1 MRLAVG
7 RRATP
12 RVARARRARA
22 TTRAATTRD
31 VALALLDRDGVINVD
46 VGAPGVVDV
55 AQFELID
62 GAARAVRALNDA
74 GVPTAV
80 VTNQTAIGKGYV
92 SAAYVEDV
100 VHGEMRRALRED
112 AGATLGEIYYAH
124 KARDEPCDRRKPAP
138 GMVVEALAA
147 NGLADEPSRA
157 VFVGDTV
164 TDMQA
169 AARAGVRR
177 CLVCTGYGEVM
188 GEALRSK
195 NQRLPYRITT
205 RADDPTM
212 SLPDEC
218 FPVDVY
224 EDLAHAVCC
233 LLAVPSFT

>member
-1 MRLAVG
+1 MFR
-7 RRATP
+7 P
-12 RVARARRARA
+12 H
-22 TTRAATTRD
+22 RD
-31 VALALLDRDGVINVD
+31 A
-46 VGAPGVVDV
+46 
-55 AQFELID
+55 
-62 GAARAVRALNDA
+62 A

-157 VFVGDTV
+157 VFIGDTV

>member
-92 SAAYVEDV
+92 
-100 VHGEMRRALRED
+100 L
-112 AGATLGEIYYAH
+112 
-124 KARDEPCDRRKPAP
+124 
-138 GMVVEALAA
+138 
-147 NGLADEPSRA
+147 
-157 VFVGDTV
+157 
-164 TDMQA
+164 
-169 AARAGVRR
+169 
-177 CLVCTGYGEVM
+177 
-188 GEALRSK
+188 
-195 NQRLPYRITT
+195 
-205 RADDPTM
+205 
-212 SLPDEC
+212 SLI
-218 FPVDVY
+218 
-224 EDLAHAVCC
+224 HI
-233 LLAVPSFT
+233 

>member
-22 TTRAATTRD
+22 TTRGATTRD
-31 VALALLDRDGVINVD
+31 VELALLNRDGVINVD

-62 GAARAVRALNDA
+62 GAVRALNDA

-157 VFVGDTV
+157 VFIGDTV